1 MSGSFCSRMRR
12 YAGALV
18 ASLFIASMVVPALAQ
33 SDEERSG
40 ARAAAQQGL
49 DAFREKRW
57 SDAIDF
63 FNRAESLVQSPVHVL
78 YLARSHAQLG
88 KLVKARELYT
98 KVVRYPLAA
107 NAPKAFTS
115 AQSDAQKEVAELE
128 SRLPYVTVVVT
139 GEGAQQASFSQD
151 GTALPS
157 ALIGVMR
164 PVDPGEHEF
173 QAVTE
178 KMASKAQ
185 KITVAEKA
193 RLTVTL
199 PLEPRSAANPAP
211 PPPPN
216 ATGDVPAQPATGPTQ
231 PVVSEQG
238 SAQLDT
244 SSGGSKI
251 PAIVAFGV
259 GAVGIGAGVIFML
272 KANGKGDDADALCN
286 ANSAGLCR
294 KTGNVAVDRQ
304 REQEIRTLE
313 DDEKSARTLSV
324 VGFVAGGVGVAAGV
338 TLLILSG
345 GKSPEPPPAQAGIR
359 PFVGPGSVGIT
370 GSF

>member
-1 MSGSFCSRMRR
+1 MRR
-12 YAGALV
+12 YGCALV
-18 ASLFIASMVVPALAQ
+18 ASLFVSSVVLPALAQ

-49 DAFREKRW
+49 DAYREKRW

-63 FNRAESLVQSPVHVL
+63 FNRAQSLVESPVHVL
-78 YLARSHAQLG
+78 YLARSHAQVG

-98 KVVRYPLAA
+98 KVVRYPLAQ

-115 AQSDAQKEVAELE
+115 AQSEAQKELGELE
-128 SRLPYVTVVVT
+128 PRLPYVTVVVT

-151 GTALPS
+151 GTALPP
-157 ALIGVMR
+157 ALIGVLR

-193 RLTVTL
+193 RVTVTL
-199 PLEPRSAANPAP
+199 LLEPRSAANPAP
-211 PPPPN
+211 PPPAP
-216 ATGDVPAQPATGPTQ
+216 ATGDAPPQPATDPAQPA
-231 PVVSEQG
+231 PVKPG
-238 SAQLDT
+238 SPPPDV
-244 SSGGSKI
+244 SSGGSKV

-259 GAVGIGAGVIFML
+259 GAVGIGAGVFFLL
-272 KANGKGDDADALCN
+272 KANGKADDADALCN
-286 ANSAGLCR
+286 PTPAGLCK
-294 KTGNVAVDRQ
+294 KTGNVAVDNQ
-304 REQEIRTLE
+304 RAKDVQALE

-324 VGFVAGGVGVAAGV
+324 VGFVAGGVGVVAGV

-345 GKSPEPPPAQAGIR
+345 GGSPEPPPAQARIR
-359 PFVGPGSVGIT
+359 PLVGFGSLGIA

>member
-1 MSGSFCSRMRR
+1 MSGSFCSRIRR
-12 YAGALV
+12 YAGALL
-18 ASLFIASMVVPALAQ
+18 AGLLLSSAVVPALAQ

-49 DAFREKRW
+49 EAYREKRW
-57 SDAIDF
+57 ADAVDF

-98 KVVRYPLAA
+98 KVARYPLSE

-115 AQSDAQKEVAELE
+115 AQSDAQKELGELE
-128 SRLPYVTVVVT
+128 PRLPHVTVVVS
-139 GEGAQQASFSQD
+139 GEGAQQASVTQD
-151 GTALPS
+151 GAAIPA

-164 PVDPGEHEF
+164 PVDPGEHEY

-199 PLEPRSAANPAP
+199 QLEPRSAANPAP
-211 PPPPN
+211 PPPAP
-216 ATGDVPAQPATGPTQ
+216 ATGDAAAQPATGPAQ
-231 PVVSEQG
+231 PVPGQQSPP
-238 SAQLDT
+238 SIDA

-259 GAVGIGAGVIFML
+259 GAVGIGAGVFFL
-272 KANGKGDDADALCN
+272 LDANGKADDADTLCN
-286 ANSAGLCR
+286 PTAAGLCR

-304 REQEIRTLE
+304 REEDIQALE

-345 GKSPEPPPAQAGIR
+345 GSSPEPSPAQASIR
-359 PFVGPGSVGIT
+359 PFLGLGSVGIT